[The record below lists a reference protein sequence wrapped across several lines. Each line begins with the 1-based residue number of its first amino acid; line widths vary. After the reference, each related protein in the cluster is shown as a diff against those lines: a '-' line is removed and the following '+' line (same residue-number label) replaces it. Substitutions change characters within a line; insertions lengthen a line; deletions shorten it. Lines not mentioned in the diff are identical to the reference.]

1 MRLVT
6 DNDQTTD
13 AKGLL
18 SQLTA
23 DKGTKAIADCART
36 LGLLDAI
43 NLVRTMRD
51 ASLDEV
57 KRLEGGN
64 DDYHRTLRC
73 IEMGRADAFSV
84 VLAALWKVE
93 KGGQ

>member
-1 MRLVT
+1 MRLLP
-6 DNDQTTD
+6 NN
-13 AKGLL
+13 
-18 SQLTA
+18 LTSEP
-23 DKGTKAIADCART
+23 KAILEQIAATVPAAKTIASAART

-43 NLVRTMRD
+43 NLVRTLRD

-57 KRLEGGN
+57 KRLEGG
-64 DDYHRTLRC
+64 DSDYHRTLRC

-84 VLAALWKVE
+84 VLAALWKIE